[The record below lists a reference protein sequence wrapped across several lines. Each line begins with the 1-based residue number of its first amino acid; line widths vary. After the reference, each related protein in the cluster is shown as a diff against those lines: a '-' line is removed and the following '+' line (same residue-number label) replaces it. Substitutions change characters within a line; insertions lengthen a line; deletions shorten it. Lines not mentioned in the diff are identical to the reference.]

1 MSESQSRY
9 SIVERLTQIRL
20 DIITA
25 KSNLDGDAKLAQ
37 QKVEQLMEEMKDLE
51 ASQKE
56 EFAALKRK
64 KEREISNAERESKN
78 AEERKQTKSKAFDE
92 KLNAINE
99 ALDKLQSISDSAAK
113 EASK

>member
-25 KSNLDGDAKLAQ
+25 KSNLDSDTKLAQ
-37 QKVEQLMEEMKDLE
+37 QKVEQLLEEMKDLE

-56 EFAALKRK
+56 EFAASIRH
-64 KEREISNAERESKN
+64 KEREIKNAEREAKN
-78 AEERKQTKSKAFDE
+78 AEERKQTKSKAFEE
-92 KLNAINE
+92 KLKAINE

-113 EASK
+113 ELAK

>member
-25 KSNLDGDAKLAQ
+25 KSNLDSDTKLAQ
-37 QKVEQLMEEMKDLE
+37 QKVEQLIEEIKDLE

-56 EFAALKRK
+56 EFAAALRN
-64 KEREISNAERESKN
+64 KEREIKNAERDAKN
-78 AEERKQTKSKAFDE
+78 AEERKQTRSKAFEE
-92 KLNAINE
+92 KLKAINE
-99 ALDKLQSISDSAAK
+99 ALEKLQSISDSAAK
-113 EASK
+113 ELSK